1 MISEDTPTLSCLDPQ
16 WKKADNPNEA
26 HDVSEIIRFTE
37 DDMDEAIE
45 KAKLDQESEDS
56 DSEND
61 DVAGKVKASRI
72 NHEDLF
78 NEERGR
84 ARLAEGDD
92 GYEEEMGGQSQ
103 MMHVA
108 TAMACENFD
117 SASDTGEEDF
127 VENNVQPSKLKPVLH
142 PVKEEVDIEQFSDKS
157 SAAAA
162 KDASKKSGLG
172 GIVASRSHTVN
183 ENASSLSLRDTPPVI
198 QPSNVANQNGESLKP
213 KSRSKVSIMG
223 VVFEETNGAKAQKKK
238 PNLYIP
244 SYSRAKKS

>member
-1 MISEDTPTLSCLDPQ
+1 M
-16 WKKADNPNEA
+16 
-26 HDVSEIIRFTE
+26 SEITRFTE
-37 DDMDEAIE
+37 DDMDKAIE

-108 TAMACENFD
+108 TAMACDNFD

-127 VENNVQPSKLKPVLH
+127 VENVQPSKLKPVLH
-142 PVKEEVDIEQFSDKS
+142 PVKEEVDIEQSSDKS

-162 KDASKKSGLG
+162 NDVSKKSGLG
-172 GIVASRSHTVN
+172 GIVASKSHTVN
-183 ENASSLSLRDTPPVI
+183 ENASSISPQDTPPVT
-198 QPSNVANQNGESLKP
+198 QPRDVANYQNGESLKP